1 MSLCETVIVTR
12 YQTILIVVL
21 IVWPLAILALLFF
34 MSRLEDYV
42 QRLDARTPEEAGIE
56 PVAGESPER
65 EVRIVVGDTVVPE
78 PSDRDHHSADVDP
91 AVAPDAATR

>member
-1 MSLCETVIVTR
+1 ML
-12 YQTILIVVL
+12 LIVL

-56 PVAGESPER
+56 PVSGAAPER
-65 EVRIVVGDTVVPE
+65 EVRIVLGEHVVGE
-78 PSDRDHHSADVDP
+78 PQPSEPHGRSAGTSG
-91 AVAPDAATR
+91 ADAAVS